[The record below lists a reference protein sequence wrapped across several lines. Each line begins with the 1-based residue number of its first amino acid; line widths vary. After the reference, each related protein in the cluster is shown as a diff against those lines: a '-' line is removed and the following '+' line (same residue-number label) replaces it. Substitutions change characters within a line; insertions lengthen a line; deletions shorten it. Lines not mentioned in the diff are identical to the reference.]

1 MEQTSEN
8 KRRVKLLGLKKF
20 QEIDR
25 ARKARQAAKQ
35 KEVVNLK
42 RIYWMQKTRRN
53 YAIINQ

>member
-1 MEQTSEN
+1 MEQISEN
-8 KRRVKLLGLKKF
+8 KRRVRLLGLKKF

-35 KEVVNLK
+35 KEMVNLK